1 MPVIL
6 GTNTKANLSKRLAQL
21 REEEVGVSAA
31 HTFGIQNT
39 CPAMDK
45 EKVMDRSKEEDDG
58 EVGSVQF
65 EGPSPFTL
73 PPGGSATVSCKV
85 LLARSLSSDILML
98 EASSTATLPSGVL
111 LQPMVIPSNAV
122 NINGL
127 TVLVQNESLR

>member
-1 MPVIL
+1 MIL

-21 REEEVGVSAA
+21 REEEVGVTAA
-31 HTFGIQNT
+31 QNT

-85 LLARSLSSDILML
+85 LFARSLSSDILML

>member
-1 MPVIL
+1 M
-6 GTNTKANLSKRLAQL
+6 
-21 REEEVGVSAA
+21 SAA

-45 EKVMDRSKEEDDG
+45 EKVMDRSKEEHDS

-73 PPGGSATVSCKV
+73 PPGGSASASCKV

-98 EASSTATLPSGVL
+98 EASSIATLPSGVL